1 MEKEEFQNIR
11 KRLLKSQKQMSELLG
26 VSLKTIHSYEQGW
39 RSVPAA
45 VERQMY
51 FLAVKQNTQKGK
63 LKACW
68 QVKKCSPEQKSQCPA
83 WEFASGDLCW
93 FINGTICDGTVHDSW
108 KEKMKLCQTCNVFKD
123 TLAKIENE

>member
-1 MEKEEFQNIR
+1 MESSEFKEFRAKLGKTQA
-11 KRLLKSQKQMSELLG
+11 QMAQLLG
-26 VSLKTIHSYEQGW
+26 VSLKAVHSYEQGW

-63 LKACW
+63 LKSCW

-83 WEFASGDLCW
+83 WEFGAGELCW
-93 FINGTICDGTVHDSW
+93 FINGTICDGTAQKNW
-108 KEKMKLCQTCNVFKD
+108 KEKMKICKSCEVFGP
-123 TLAKIENE
+123 LIG